1 MSSVWYK
8 ALTRSHIA
16 LEGEADGKLRKEN
29 EHLWFAEMI
38 SDGIHF
44 PELKKATSWEF
55 HDQWGIKIGKTE
67 KNAAAGQVRVRGTY
81 PGGEG
86 FMNLGDPAFTH
97 AVKINA
103 ADGGAYENEIEV
115 TKEYFETFRYLA
127 DNGMQK
133 DRYFFPVDG
142 GVFEVDMFLLPG
154 LAEARLQ
161 GMKNRGRDYHFW
173 CKIDYEVMNFDATI
187 PEMPFKVKRLIKG
200 GRGIQNTQEET
211 SLLDKLFKEVYTT
224 PNPLLKK

>member
-1 MSSVWYK
+1 MSSVWYQ
-8 ALTRSHIA
+8 ALSPGQVA
-16 LEGEADGKLRKEN
+16 LEGEPDGKLRKEN

-38 SDGIHF
+38 SNGIHF
-44 PELKKATSWEF
+44 PELEKATSWEF

-86 FMNLGDPAFTH
+86 FMNLGEPKFTH

-115 TKEYFETFRYLA
+115 TKEYFDTFRYLA

-133 DRYFFPVDG
+133 DRYFFPVEG

-154 LAEARLQ
+154 LAEARLR

-173 CKIDYEVMNFDATI
+173 CKIDYEVTNFDAPI
-187 PEMPFKVKRLIKG
+187 PAMPFKVKQLIKG
-200 GRGIQNTQEET
+200 GRGIQNTPEET
-211 SLLDKLFKEVYTT
+211 ALLDNLFKEVYTT